1 MSCSKRGDAASCNYS
16 NGNQNWRD
24 KRDDGSRT
32 SEAQLRLQKLEQ
44 MVANLMQTTKE
55 SSGSRC
61 ERKPSYNATLDQR
74 LEDLSVNSLRQNFEA
89 SSEGYL
95 DINGSETNYHGA
107 THWAAILD
115 NVTLP
120 SVEEALD
127 MQLTCSRFEIFK
139 TSLNRAWI
147 TAKKHLHPLS
157 WTFLTF
163 YSTQLNP

>member
-16 NGNQNWRD
+16 NGNQNGRD
-24 KRDDGSRT
+24 RRDNGSRT

-44 MVANLMQTTKE
+44 MVTSLMQTTKE
-55 SSGSRC
+55 GSGNRS
-61 ERKPSYNATLDQR
+61 ERKPYYNATLDQR

-89 SSEGYL
+89 SSGGYL

-115 NVTLP
+115 NVSLP
-120 SVEEALD
+120 LVEEALNTH
-127 MQLTCSRFEIFK
+127 LTCSRFEIFK
-139 TSLNRAWI
+139 ASLNWAWI
-147 TAKKHLHPLS
+147 TARKHLHPLS
-157 WTFLTF
+157 RMVLTF